1 MATHRAPEG
10 AYKSKLILQL
20 KLLHGDHGKQC
31 LLDLQLTPKNEFVF
45 EFALRICVCNRTSY
59 LCL

>member
-1 MATHRAPEG
+1 MF
-10 AYKSKLILQL
+10 ILQL
-20 KLLHGDHGKQC
+20 NLIDGDHGKQC
-31 LLDLQLTPKNEFVF
+31 LLDLQLTPNIEFVF